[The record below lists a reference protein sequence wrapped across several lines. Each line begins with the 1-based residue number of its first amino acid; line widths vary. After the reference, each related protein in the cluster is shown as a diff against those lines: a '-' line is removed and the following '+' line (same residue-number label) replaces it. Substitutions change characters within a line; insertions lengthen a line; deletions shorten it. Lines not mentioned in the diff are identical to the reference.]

1 MSMIVTK
8 IIPKHDTEG
17 AVEARSE
24 LEGSG
29 YSIVYEGEADAV
41 AVDATR
47 VGHEEYD
54 YGGSVVIVGQIKK
67 PQEVQPD

>member
-8 IIPKHDTEG
+8 IVSKSDPIGVRD
-17 AVEARSE
+17 AIAE

-29 YSIVYEGEADAV
+29 YSIVFEDDADAV

-47 VGHEEYD
+47 AGDCEYD
-54 YGGSVVIVGQIKK
+54 FGGSRVIVGQIKK
-67 PQEVQPD
+67 S

>member
-8 IIPKHDTEG
+8 IVSKSDPTG
-17 AVEARSE
+17 ALDARYE

-29 YSIVYEGEADAV
+29 YSIVFEGDADAV

-47 VGHEEYD
+47 AGDGEYD
-54 YGGSVVIVGQIKK
+54 YGGSKVIVGQIKK
-67 PQEVQPD
+67 TS